1 MDKENRI
8 SAGFHDFYALNLAS
22 KVGQNDIKGQ
32 QGEERG
38 EAKIGPSI
46 SWQLESSHYPEI
58 IG

>member
-46 SWQLESSHYPEI
+46 S
-58 IG
+58 